1 MLIEMVCLL
10 FSGRKNTTNAPNW
23 SKVNRN
29 GLHCVEE
36 SQDLEDSSNMV

>member
-1 MLIEMVCLL
+1 MLIEMVCL
-10 FSGRKNTTNAPNW
+10 FFFRQKKTTNAPNW

-29 GLHCVEE
+29 GRHSLEE

>member
-1 MLIEMVCLL
+1 MLIEMVCLF
-10 FSGRKNTTNAPNW
+10 FSGRKNTTNAPDR

-29 GLHCVEE
+29 GPHSLEE